1 MLDGRGVRLVRG
13 SIKMA
18 GARRILAGVIRTYT
32 YMALLMFGSGV
43 IAGGWLV
50 LAGHDLNSL
59 VALLR

>member
-1 MLDGRGVRLVRG
+1 MVRG